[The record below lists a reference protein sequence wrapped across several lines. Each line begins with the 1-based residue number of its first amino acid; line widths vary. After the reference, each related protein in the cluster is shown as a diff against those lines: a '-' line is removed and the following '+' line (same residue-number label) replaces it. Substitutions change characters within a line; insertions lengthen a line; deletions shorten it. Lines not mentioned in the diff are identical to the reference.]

1 MSGLLIS
8 WRKMV
13 SMPPGMSVR
22 GRNEFN
28 AVSGNQLRKFRLAL
42 RRCDQDHRRDRFEAA
57 QNRFRRF
64 ATQKIPIENDRAR
77 SKT

>member
-57 QNRFRRF
+57 RTEPLPTVRDAKDPNR
-64 ATQKIPIENDRAR
+64 ER
-77 SKT
+77 SR